1 MYYKLFFL
9 DLEVGTQEIHG
20 KTTWEASLAKG
31 MITRSGNVQ
40 FSVQYIKVFVSL
52 IQPINL
58 QKRVNMNDLQLDLGN
73 IQVM

>member
-1 MYYKLFFL
+1 MYYKLFL
-9 DLEVGTQEIHG
+9 DLEIGTQVIHG
-20 KTTWEASLAKG
+20 KTTWEASFAKG

-52 IQPINL
+52 SQPINL
-58 QKRVNMNDLQLDLGN
+58 QKRINMNDLQLDLGN